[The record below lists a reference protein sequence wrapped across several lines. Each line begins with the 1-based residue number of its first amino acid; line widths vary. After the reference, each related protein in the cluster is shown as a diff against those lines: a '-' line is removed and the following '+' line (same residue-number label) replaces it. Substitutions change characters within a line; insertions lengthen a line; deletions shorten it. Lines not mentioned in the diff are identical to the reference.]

1 MAAES
6 SKEVAQIMRSG
17 AYRKIKKSLLEQL
30 ARSGNDDPHFSDMVE
45 DYMKMYVTK
54 ELCNRDIEQRG
65 VNVTSIGSKGQ
76 TVVHKNDS
84 VDMMLKT
91 NAQML
96 KLLDA
101 LGVKPDAVVEDDE
114 ELL

>member
-1 MAAES
+1 MAES

-17 AYRKIKKSLLEQL
+17 TYRKIKKSLLEQL
-30 ARSGNDDPHFSDMVE
+30 ARSGNDDPHFLDMVE

-54 ELCNRDIEQRG
+54 ELCSRDIEQRG